1 MEEKKKQTFTVVDA
15 QGKSIECE
23 VIFSFTSQETGKS
36 YIVYTDRTRDAQ
48 GNLKVYANTFDPAVP
63 NSPLQPIKSEK
74 EWEAIHHILEEVS
87 KTTQAQSEK
96 NDSVKS

>member
-1 MEEKKKQTFTVVDA
+1 MEEKQKQTFTVMDA
-15 QGKSIECE
+15 QGKPIQCE
-23 VIFSFTSQETGKS
+23 VIFSFTSQETGLS

-63 NSPLQPIKSEK
+63 NSPLQPIKTEK

-87 KTTQAQSEK
+87 KTAKANTDAK
-96 NDSVKS
+96 PKS